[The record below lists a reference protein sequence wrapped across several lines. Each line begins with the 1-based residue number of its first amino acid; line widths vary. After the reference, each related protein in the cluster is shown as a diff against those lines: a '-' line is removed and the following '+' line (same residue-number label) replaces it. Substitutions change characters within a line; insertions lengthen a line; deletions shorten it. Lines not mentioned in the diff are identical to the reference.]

1 MYIAIFFV
9 IRLKNSRS
17 MISIPMNKN
26 LFPGDFFF
34 QVSLNVFLHCCVQWD
49 FFSTCIFDQVMTLLP
64 TITQLLMPWL
74 SSKRNPYS
82 ACPLWT
88 FWGGKLLMDFK
99 ITFKR
104 DGNGWSQEFSV
115 KILQIASSSTVLLF
129 STQMNVSWQ
138 KESLISINVT

>member
-104 DGNGWSQEFSV
+104 NGNGWSQEFSV

-129 STQMNVSWQ
+129 STQMNVIWQ

>member
-1 MYIAIFFV
+1 MHIAIFFV
-9 IRLKNSRS
+9 IRLKK
-17 MISIPMNKN
+17 ISIPMNKN

-34 QVSLNVFLHCCVQWD
+34 QVSLNIFLHCCVQWD

-104 DGNGWSQEFSV
+104 DGKWLKPRVFSKNSANCKLV
-115 KILQIASSSTVLLF
+115 NSVTILHAKWTY
-129 STQMNVSWQ
+129 VSWQ